1 MTRRLVLVRH
11 GEAAWGAENKFCSWV
26 DKPLTQKGQVTPL
39 HLSSPKFSP
48 KLTFLRHSDPPLLA
62 QSSIS
67 LPGENEAKECGEL
80 LAAQKLWPDVV
91 FTSVL
96 GRATNTARIILD
108 EMKKV
113 IGKEMPPILSSWRLN
128 ERHYGSLIGVNRSEL
143 AAEHGEEK
151 VRWWRRAYDAR
162 PPPIPRT
169 HLHFSEIYEDQ
180 RYADVEPSQLPVA
193 ESLRDVVSR
202 LKPYWAETM
211 ATTVQN
217 SGITMVV
224 AHGNSIRALL
234 KLIEEIEDDVIVGVS
249 IPTAT
254 PLLLSLTSDLKPMNS
269 HHFLGDPKA
278 IEDAIRRMD
287 EQGKAEPSQ

>member
-26 DKPLTQKGQVTPL
+26 DKPLTQK
-39 HLSSPKFSP
+39 
-48 KLTFLRHSDPPLLA
+48 
-62 QSSIS
+62 
-67 LPGENEAKECGEL
+67 GENEAKECGEL